1 MADLKKKPISIR
13 GKYGPTQRGDTPRGV
28 NPAASPYE
36 KSPGLQKMRS
46 ESSPAKRRDMAT
58 SAGIHSRPTTAANQ
72 SPIDEVGEAAPGSE
86 ITPTQT
92 PKTFADEDIRPDFEK
107 SASSTVND
115 YQDLPQDDIATDNTG
130 RQETTANATDGNET
144 ALNDAEE
151 SLRDTP
157 KDEKGGFYKKLSG
170 GQKSSTFAYLKKAR
184 IAIAGGV
191 LVAGILGI
199 YTAAPMFLIGYL
211 GDIVINNPTSRLAAK
226 SFGSYRTK
234 KYASFTDRFSGD
246 GRRTGKII
254 SEMETGRVINGEY
267 VKYQFEYDPLDSKKI
282 TSVTEIKP
290 SGSRIIQNVDD
301 EVAKVFGDFVDEA
314 KPIASGSAFGRSFLW
329 RNDFMEAL
337 ERRHGVPRVSIL
349 RPETAD
355 EAADGLD
362 DERTF
367 NKRSYEAVQGNGD
380 KTTITADTKLA
391 DDATEGEKSAAGA
404 IDDVAA
410 SDGTLIQGTMD
421 KLAAGEPVRLMDE
434 ADRAFAGAS
443 TGASPFLLRAIE
455 RFTSGR
461 GVIGK
466 VGTLVRSMF
475 DVTDLPD
482 ALCTINKNIRIATQ
496 AARYYSDLK
505 LILYGYMWV
514 SSDDGIRD
522 GVATSRFAREL
533 MHRVTI
539 PDENG
544 NTFASAPS
552 FNFAQRGSF
561 SKARNDESFGSIINT
576 SGEPKGTIAAVS
588 DKTDIPGCTV
598 WKNPIAKVGI
608 NGAIA
613 VGTVLSD
620 GLIGGAFKA
629 SGEASALAIKTAFVE
644 AVKGTF
650 SREAFKQLPKGFVLG
665 AIGGISI
672 EGIGMIAKIQAEKQ
686 LYMAIHAQEQGGVAG
701 QLLGG
706 SSESINES
714 ATLLRGYTPATVEEY
729 SAAAKEF
736 AMAEH
741 EEMKNRSVFDRYF
754 NVYAQ
759 NSLANQAAVTVAMG
773 AGADIGTGL
782 RNTTSTLARLPSFTP
797 RIISSLFVPL
807 TSAAGTDTEV
817 AFDTYTTKGD
827 FATKLAVTPTGS
839 LLPLLKFTDK
849 FDPLE
854 NKAYLINEGH
864 IDATTGE
871 PKSDT
876 FKAHMENCVEGLDIL
891 SPIEESGSSES
902 PDKDCLAKLELTQRF
917 KAYLAWRF
925 ANGAE
930 DNAYFPEEV
939 GQEDTTTNNFT
950 SPDTT
955 GPTAAPI
962 NAEGLN
968 GYTIPCQG
976 LQAAVKRVGAD
987 SADWSGIK
995 DSGTIGSD
1003 STNQP
1008 IKVYIRD
1015 ACPGQQNVRT
1025 IVLVNSVHG
1034 SENAGQLVSHELLF
1048 NQSLPPDVRIIA
1060 IPEYCSC
1067 AGTGSRGNANGV
1079 DLNRNN
1085 AFNWGSLPQNQTFET
1100 GLTWSKGDSA
1110 GSEPETK
1117 ALNKFLLS
1125 VGRANVSIHYHD
1137 SLNYVVGSS
1146 QDGVPLAAQYATA
1159 GGFRNYTDEGR
1170 RLVPQRGSVD
1180 GWYNQETGTP
1190 TILVEMGPVTYS
1202 QDYIN
1207 KHVAG
1212 VLAVINGGTL

>member
-1 MADLKKKPISIR
+1 M
-13 GKYGPTQRGDTPRGV
+13 RGD
-28 NPAASPYE
+28 S
-36 KSPGLQKMRS
+36 S
-46 ESSPAKRRDMAT
+46 ETKRRDMAT
-58 SAGIHSRPTTAANQ
+58 KPGIHSRTANQ
-72 SPIDEVGEAAPGSE
+72 TPAVVHSPITNEDELTPGTRIEPETTS
-86 ITPTQT
+86 
-92 PKTFADEDIRPDFEK
+92 TFADQDIRPDFDKNYET
-107 SASSTVND
+107 S
-115 YQDLPQDDIATDNTG
+115 DNTSLYEKIQTSNEPTEDIG
-130 RQETTANATDGNET
+130 RQESMAEADDGNT
-144 ALNDAEE
+144 SAVSDAEDALGK
-151 SLRDTP
+151 STND
-157 KDEKGGFYKKLSG
+157 DNNEKGGLYKKLKGGG
-170 GQKSSTFAYLKKAR
+170 GQKSSVLSYIKRAR

-191 LVAGILGI
+191 LVAGVLGV
-199 YTAAPMFLIGYL
+199 YAAAPMFLVGYL

-234 KYASFTDRFSGD
+234 KYASFTDRFSAD

-254 SEMETGRVINGEY
+254 SEMETGRVINGEF
-267 VKYQFEYDPLDSKKI
+267 VKYQFDYDPLDGKKI

-314 KPIASGSAFGRSFLW
+314 RPIASGSAFGRSFLW

-337 ERRHGVPRVSIL
+337 ARRHGIPRVSIL

-355 EAADGLD
+355 EAAEGLD
-362 DERTF
+362 EERAF
-367 NKRSYEAVQGNGD
+367 NKRAYEAVQGND
-380 KTTITADTKLA
+380 ERTTITADTKVA
-391 DDATEGEKSAAGA
+391 DDTTEEGRAAAA
-404 IDDVAA
+404 IDDVTE
-410 SDGTLIQGTMD
+410 SDGTIIRETMD

-434 ADRAFAGAS
+434 ADRAIAGAS
-443 TGASPFLLRAIE
+443 TGASPALLRAIE

-461 GVIGK
+461 GIIGR
-466 VGTLVRSMF
+466 VGSLVKGMF

-496 AARYYSDLK
+496 AARYYSDAK

-576 SGEPKGTIAAVS
+576 SGEPKGTMAAVS
-588 DKTDIPGCTV
+588 DKTDIPGCDV

-613 VGTVLSD
+613 IGSVFTD
-620 GLIGGAFKA
+620 GLLGGAVKA
-629 SGEASALAIKTAFVE
+629 SGETSAVAIKTAFVS

-650 SREAFKQLPKGFVLG
+650 SREALKELPKGFVLG
-665 AIGGISI
+665 AIGGITI

-686 LYMAIHAQEQGGVAG
+686 LYMAIHGQEQGGVAG

-714 ATLLRGYTPATVEEY
+714 ATLLRGYTPATVDEY
-729 SAAAKEF
+729 AAASREF
-736 AMAEH
+736 AIAER
-741 EEMKNRSVFDRYF
+741 EEMRHRSVFDRYF

-759 NSLANQAAVTVAMG
+759 NSLANQTAVTVAMG
-773 AGADIGTGL
+773 AGPDIQTGL
-782 RNTTSTLARLPSFTP
+782 MNTSTYIARFPSALPNLM
-797 RIISSLFVPL
+797 SSVFVPVA
-807 TSAAGTDTEV
+807 SAAGVNDEV

-827 FATKLAVTPTGS
+827 YATNLAVTPTGS

-854 NKAYLINEGH
+854 NKAYLTSEGH

-891 SPIEESGSSES
+891 SPIEESGSAET
-902 PDKDCLAKLELTQRF
+902 PDKDCLARLELTQRF

-925 ANGAE
+925 ADGAE
-930 DNAYFPEEV
+930 NNSYFPEEV
-939 GQEDTTTNNFT
+939 GKEAVDTGSAPPATLVG
-950 SPDTT
+950 S
-955 GPTAAPI
+955 AAPI
-962 NAEGLN
+962 NAEGLS

-976 LQAAVKRVGAD
+976 LPTPVKRVGGD

-995 DSGTIGSD
+995 DSGIIGND
-1003 STNQP
+1003 STGQP

-1025 IVLVNSVHG
+1025 VVLVGSVHG
-1034 SENAGQLVSHELLF
+1034 SENAGQLVAHELLF
-1048 NQSLPPDVRIIA
+1048 NEQLPPDVRIVA

-1085 AFNWGSLPQNQTFET
+1085 AFNWGWYRASEKLPWIYIWHVSN
-1100 GLTWSKGDSA
+1100 
-1110 GSEPETK
+1110 TK
-1117 ALNKFLLS
+1117 CNR
-1125 VGRANVSIHYHD
+1125 VNV
-1137 SLNYVVGSS
+1137 
-1146 QDGVPLAAQYATA
+1146 
-1159 GGFRNYTDEGR
+1159 
-1170 RLVPQRGSVD
+1170 
-1180 GWYNQETGTP
+1180 
-1190 TILVEMGPVTYS
+1190 
-1202 QDYIN
+1202 
-1207 KHVAG
+1207 
-1212 VLAVINGGTL
+1212 